1 MTKTISVA
9 KLRENIGEVFDDVA
23 FKGTVYTVVKHGK
36 VTGQISFPDND
47 KVNNTKI
54 TPEFIKHIEDFTN
67 RYKEDFKK
75 LAER

>member
-9 KLRENIGEVFDDVA
+9 KLRENIGEVFDEVA
-23 FKGTVYTVVKHGK
+23 FKGTIYTVVKHGK
-36 VTGQISFPDND
+36 VTGQISFPD
-47 KVNNTKI
+47 KVNNSKI
-54 TPEFIKHIEDFTN
+54 TPEFTKHIEYFTN